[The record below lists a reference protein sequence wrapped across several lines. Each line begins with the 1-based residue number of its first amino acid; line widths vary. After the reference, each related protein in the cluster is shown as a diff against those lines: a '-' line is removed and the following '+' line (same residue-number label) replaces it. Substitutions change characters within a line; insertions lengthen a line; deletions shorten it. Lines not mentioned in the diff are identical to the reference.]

1 MNCKQC
7 GHLLS
12 QEEMK
17 KKACKEC
24 GAGVETSLLSGIE
37 EEMGRVISGIKK
49 AQAESKMKS
58 KTEGGNLSEREIAAL
73 IESVFSVLTIC
84 AAIIGLLIGMHAE
97 NFWVFFGIAFPAGLV
112 YCNLRLMV
120 SVIYLLSDIKQDI
133 SAKTES
139 NNQEK

>member
-1 MNCKQC
+1 
-7 GHLLS
+7 
-12 QEEMK
+12 
-17 KKACKEC
+17 
-24 GAGVETSLLSGIE
+24 
-37 EEMGRVISGIKK
+37 
-49 AQAESKMKS
+49 MKS

>member
-7 GHLLS
+7 GHSLS

-17 KKACKEC
+17 KRVCKEC
-24 GAGVETSLLSGIE
+24 GAGIETSLLSGIKE
-37 EEMGRVISGIKK
+37 

-139 NNQEK
+139 NNREK

>member
-7 GHLLS
+7 GHSLS

-17 KKACKEC
+17 KRVCKEC
-24 GAGVETSLLSGIE
+24 GAGIETSLLSGIKE
-37 EEMGRVISGIKK
+37 
-49 AQAESKMKS
+49 AQAESKMEP
-58 KTEGGNLSEREIAAL
+58 KTEGGNLPEREIAAL

-112 YCNLRLMV
+112 YCNLRLIV